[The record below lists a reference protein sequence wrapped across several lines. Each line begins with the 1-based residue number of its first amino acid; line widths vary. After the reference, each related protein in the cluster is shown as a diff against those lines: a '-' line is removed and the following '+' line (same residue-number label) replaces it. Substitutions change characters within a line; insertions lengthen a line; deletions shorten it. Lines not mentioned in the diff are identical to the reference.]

1 MQLKP
6 IISVIVPVFN
16 AEVHIE
22 ECIRS
27 ILAQQFDQFELI
39 LINDGSTDL
48 SGTICDRIAREDC
61 RIRVIHQ
68 KNAGVAIAR
77 AEGIR
82 NASGEWI
89 AFADAD
95 DRLYPN
101 NLALLYDTAVK
112 GSYDIVKGS
121 IINTRGKKFIHR
133 ETTPFDGI
141 SFLKSILKDT
151 TFAYIYAAIYKK
163 SIFDDDC
170 ICKDRSIRIGEDV
183 LTNMLLSK
191 RITKAK
197 NITDIIYYYRTNPE
211 SVMSQKIPHP
221 DYWKRYYESF
231 AKTVTDLGII
241 GDMTQIQIIKQIKA
255 FLEPEIPFDSIVFS
269 RLQKEI
275 SHAEKEYGFKN
286 KYACWF
292 RNPLLFRSYKTFKRI
307 HLQLKSLKHTRRL
320 SKREIIY

>member
-1 MQLKP
+1 MQLNP

-16 AEVHIE
+16 AEAHIE

-39 LINDGSTDL
+39 LINDGSSDL
-48 SGTICDRIAREDC
+48 SGSICERIAREDC

-68 KNAGVAIAR
+68 KNAGVALTR

-82 NASGEWI
+82 NARGAWI

-101 NLALLYDTAVK
+101 NLSLLYETAVK

-133 ETTPFDGI
+133 DTTPLDGI
-141 SFLKSILKDT
+141 SFLKSVLNDT

-163 SIFDDDC
+163 SIFDEDC
-170 ICKDRSIRIGEDV
+170 ICKDRSICIGEDV

-191 RITKAK
+191 KITAAK
-197 NITDIIYYYRTNPE
+197 NITDIIYYYRTNSE

-231 AKTVTDLGII
+231 AKTITDSGIKQDI
-241 GDMTQIQIIKQIKA
+241 IQLQIKKQIKA
-255 FLEPEIPFDSIVFS
+255 FLEPEIPFDPIVFS
-269 RLQKEI
+269 RLQNEI
-275 SHAEKEYGFKN
+275 CQAKKEYDFKS
-286 KYACWF
+286 KYAGWF
-292 RNPLLFRSYKTFKRI
+292 SNPLLFRSYKSFKRI
-307 HLQLKSLKHTRRL
+307 HLQLKSLKHTRHL
-320 SKREIIY
+320 LNREIIY

>member
-16 AEVHIE
+16 AEAHLE

-27 ILAQQFDQFELI
+27 ILAQQFNQFELI
-39 LINDGSTDL
+39 LVNDGSTDL
-48 SGTICDRIAREDC
+48 SGAICDRIAQQDC

-68 KNAGVAIAR
+68 KNTGVAQAR

-82 NASGEWI
+82 NAEGSWI
-89 AFADAD
+89 VFADAD

-101 NLALLYDTAVK
+101 NLALLYDTAVQ
-112 GSYDIVKGS
+112 GAYDIVKGS

-133 ETTPFDGI
+133 DTMPLDGS
-141 SFLKSILKDT
+141 SFLKSVLNDT

-191 RITKAK
+191 KITKAK
-197 NITDIIYYYRTNPE
+197 NIADIIYYYRTNPE

-231 AKTVTDLGII
+231 VKTVTDPDII
-241 GDMTQIQIIKQIKA
+241 KDITQIQIKKQIKA

-269 RLQKEI
+269 RLQREI
-275 SHAEKEYGFKN
+275 SHAKKENNFKS

-292 RNPLLFRSYKTFKRI
+292 GHPILFRGYKTFKRI
-307 HLQLKSLKHTRRL
+307 HLQLKSLKHTRHL
-320 SKREIIY
+320 LKREVIY